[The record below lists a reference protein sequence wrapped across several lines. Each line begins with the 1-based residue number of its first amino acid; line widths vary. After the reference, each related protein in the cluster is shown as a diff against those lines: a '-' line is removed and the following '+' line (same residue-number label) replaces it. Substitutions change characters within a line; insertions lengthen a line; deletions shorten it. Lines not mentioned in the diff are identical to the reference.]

1 MSDVAKQGQQEEEGR
16 TFVGPA
22 HNAGHCL
29 GVDGVRGEE
38 QASQQA
44 PEAASE
50 QQASQRGK
58 QACHGPVEGHVHKVI
73 TPWLQPTHK
82 VVETER
88 QGAEGAVGLVA
99 ATVGE

>member
-16 TFVGPA
+16 AFVSPA

-44 PEAASE
+44 PETASK

-58 QACHGPVEGHVHKVI
+58 QARHGPVEGYVHKVI
-73 TPWLQPTHK
+73 TPWLQPTHE
-82 VVETER
+82 VVEAEG
-88 QGAEGAVGLVA
+88 QGAQRAVGLVA

>member
-1 MSDVAKQGQQEEEGR
+1 MSDVAKQGQQEEEGCA
-16 TFVGPA
+16 FVGSA
-22 HNAGHCL
+22 YNACHCL
-29 GVDGVRGEE
+29 GVDGVRGVE
-38 QASQQA
+38 QAGQQA
-44 PEAASE
+44 PEVTSE

-82 VVETER
+82 VVEAEG